1 MELKWQGWLQV
12 NITLYDNN
20 VHGTHVAVL
29 AAGKHQTL
37 RQ

>member
-20 VHGTHVAVL
+20 VHGTHVVGL
-29 AAGKHQTL
+29 AAGKYHA
-37 RQ
+37 